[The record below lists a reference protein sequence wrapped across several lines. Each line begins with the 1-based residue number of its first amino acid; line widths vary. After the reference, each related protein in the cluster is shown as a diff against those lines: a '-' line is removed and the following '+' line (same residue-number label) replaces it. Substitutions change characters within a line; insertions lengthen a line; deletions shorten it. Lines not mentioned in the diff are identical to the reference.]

1 MSSAKGTFVSISAFS
16 EMVDSFLSYL
26 QNEKRLSPNT
36 VLAYQKDLAQ
46 FYQFIQEDFETD
58 KPSEATF
65 REIRAWIV
73 SLSNQKL
80 ANTSIN
86 RKIAT
91 LKSFYSFLL
100 RKNKINKNP
109 TLKIQSLKTP
119 SKPPVFVSETGMTQL
134 LEELSFTDD
143 FAGNRD
149 QMIIELLYG
158 TGLRLTELINIK
170 LTDLDLFDAKLSV
183 LGKRSKYR
191 IIPISGKLRLNL
203 STYLGKRTNEFE
215 QSSEYLFLTNKG
227 QKLYPV
233 FVQRLVK
240 KYLTMVSTQTKRSPH
255 VLRHTFATHLLN
267 KGADLN
273 AIKELLGHSSL
284 SATQIY
290 THNSIEKLK
299 DIHKL
304 AHPKAG

>member
-1 MSSAKGTFVSISAFS
+1 
-16 EMVDSFLSYL
+16 MVDSFLLYL
-26 QNEKRLSPNT
+26 QNEKRLSSNT
-36 VLAYQKDLAQ
+36 VLAYRKDLEQ
-46 FYQFIQEDFETD
+46 FSQFILKDFETS
-58 KPSEATF
+58 KPAEATF
-65 REIRAWIV
+65 REIRAWVV

-91 LKSFYSFLL
+91 LKAFFSYLL
-100 RKNKINKNP
+100 RKKKITKNP
-109 TLKIQSLKTP
+109 TLKVQSLKTP
-119 SKPPVFVSETGMTQL
+119 SKPPVFIAETGMNQL
-134 LEELSFTDD
+134 LEEITFKDD
-143 FAGNRD
+143 FAGSRD

-183 LGKRSKYR
+183 LGKRNKYR
-191 IIPISGKLRLNL
+191 IIPLSGKMRLKLTSYL
-203 STYLGKRTNEFE
+203 SIRAKQFE
-215 QSSEYLFLTNKG
+215 QNSEFLFLTNKG

-240 KYLTMVSTQTKRSPH
+240 KYLTLVSTQTKRSPH

-267 KGADLN
+267 QGADLN